1 MFKASNIHYETAE
14 RGKGVSCGGIG
25 AIHLMVK
32 RLGLVEELDQSVQ
45 LLKRHL
51 PYHESDHV
59 LNIAYNALLGGIRL
73 EDIEL
78 RRKDE
83 VFLNAL
89 GAQRIP
95 DPTTSGDFTRR
106 FDEGAIEKLMEGIN
120 RIRQG
125 VWNKQAKGFME
136 EAFIDVDGTIAQTRG
151 KCKGG
156 MGISYKGIWG
166 YAPLIVSLANTR
178 EVLYMVNRP
187 GNETSHEGCVKW
199 IDRAVELV
207 RAHAGKICLRGDTDF
222 SLTEN
227 FDRWDEE
234 GTGFI
239 FGMDAHPKV
248 VGLAE
253 EFRETAWSEL
263 ERLPKHEIATESR
276 AKAPRVNFGRDRAP
290 EGF

>member
-1 MFKASNIHYETAE
+1 
-14 RGKGVSCGGIG
+14 
-25 AIHLMVK
+25 
-32 RLGLVEELDQSVQ
+32 
-45 LLKRHL
+45 
-51 PYHESDHV
+51 
-59 LNIAYNALLGGIRL
+59 
-73 EDIEL
+73 
-78 RRKDE
+78 
-83 VFLNAL
+83 
-89 GAQRIP
+89 
-95 DPTTSGDFTRR
+95 
-106 FDEGAIEKLMEGIN
+106 MEGIN

-166 YAPLIVSLANTR
+166 YAPLIVTLANTR

-239 FGMDAHPKV
+239 YREWMRIPKWWDWP
-248 VGLAE
+248 
-253 EFRETAWSEL
+253 RSSERRPGANC

-276 AKAPRVNFGRDRAP
+276 AKAPRVKEGIVHQKDFENKVLEAESVAELDYRPNKCKKTYRMVVVRKNISVQKGEVVLFDEIRYFFYITNRRDLTKEQVVAFCESTLRSG
-290 EGF
+290 ERY